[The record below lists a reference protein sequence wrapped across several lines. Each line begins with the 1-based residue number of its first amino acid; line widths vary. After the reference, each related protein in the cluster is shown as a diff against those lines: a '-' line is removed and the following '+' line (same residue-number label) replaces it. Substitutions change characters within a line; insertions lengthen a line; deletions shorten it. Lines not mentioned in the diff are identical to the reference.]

1 MISLAD
7 TSDKQHMHCG
17 DRRATTAILEYVRKL
32 GDCKIRILIAD
43 LVNEI
48 SPLFVNRFRRSKVVV
63 CGKISPLHDDT
74 TG

>member
-1 MISLAD
+1 MVSLAD
-7 TSDKQHMHCG
+7 TSDKQHMHCD
-17 DRRATTAILEYVRKL
+17 DRCASTAIVEYVRKL

-48 SPLFVNRFRRSKVVV
+48 SPVFVHRFKHSKVVV
-63 CGKISPLHDDT
+63 CGGIVPLHDDT

>member
-1 MISLAD
+1 MVTFQLHVNRSNELL
-7 TSDKQHMHCG
+7 TLHS
-17 DRRATTAILEYVRKL
+17 V
-32 GDCKIRILIAD
+32 
-43 LVNEI
+43 VNEI